1 MVARGLVAFS
11 PPCPREGLISNTGMQ
26 GRRNGGREIAQQGY
40 DNDNKTLTGP
50 ACIFSSNNATSER
63 FSQGTL
69 WL

>member
-1 MVARGLVAFS
+1 MPKRRADFQRGNARTEE
-11 PPCPREGLISNTGMQ
+11 RE
-26 GRRNGGREIAQQGY
+26 REIAQQGY

-50 ACIFSSNNATSER
+50 ACIFSSNNANSER